1 MHVEFHVGKRLA
13 ASSSIAF
20 EKRVMHQVEYRVAQ
34 LLEVECI
41 QKRQSQMD
49 LFQSYSYS
57 WSHSLAN
64 LDRRRHTIARAFFLV
79 PAARSENRPVHCEL
93 CHAEAESSQG
103 VHRLLAGETLFRCRL
118 QKLLFSIVLAIA
130 GVSGCSHHDKD
141 RLDQSRPAP
150 RSDPQAVE
158 TGLVKESLS
167 QRHMGLP
174 WLITVFATDSATG
187 QSAAMAAFRE
197 VARLN
202 KVLSDYDSEAELFQL
217 SDKTNLPHYV
227 PSHVFVSE
235 DLFQVLRL
243 SIDFH
248 SKTRAAF
255 DPTVGPLTTLWRQ
268 SRRSGRM
275 PVPEKLS
282 AALESVGVD
291 AIVLDA
297 HQKSVLLAKPK
308 MRLDFGGIGVG
319 YAIDRAMDVLRHH
332 GIRSAM
338 IEASGDIAVSLPP
351 PGQNAWRIAIAP
363 LNPKEPSQEAI
374 LLVNAAITTSGDAF
388 QAAEID
394 GIRYSHIV
402 DPRTGLGTRG
412 PTAVT
417 VIAKDCT
424 TADALAT
431 ALTVL
436 GHTEAVEI
444 LPDFEDVSARFVWMD
459 GGNVNHFESLHWP
472 QSVPFNQP

>member
-13 ASSSIAF
+13 ASLSTGF
-20 EKRVMHQVEYRVAQ
+20 EKRVMHRVEYRVAQ

-64 LDRRRHTIARAFFLV
+64 LDWRRHTIAWPFFLV
-79 PAARSENRPVHCEL
+79 PATQSENRPVHCEL
-93 CHAEAESSQG
+93 CHSEAESSQG
-103 VHRLLAGETLFRCRL
+103 CHRVLAGVTLFRCRL
-118 QKLLFSIVLAIA
+118 RELFFSIVFAIA
-130 GVSGCSHHDKD
+130 AVSGCSHHDKD
-141 RLDQSRPAP
+141 HFDQSRPATAV
-150 RSDPQAVE
+150 RSDLQTLETDLVE
-158 TGLVKESLS
+158 ESLS

-187 QSAAMAAFRE
+187 KTAAAAAFRE
-197 VARLN
+197 VARLE
-202 KVLSDYDSEAELFQL
+202 KVLSDYDSEAELFKL

-275 PVPEKLS
+275 PVPKKLS
-282 AALESVGVD
+282 AALESVGAD

-297 HQKSVLLAKPK
+297 HHKSVLLAKPK
-308 MRLDFGGIGVG
+308 MRLDLGGIGVG

-351 PGQNAWRIAIAP
+351 PGQNAWRIAMAP
-363 LNPKEPSQEAI
+363 LNPKEPAQEAI
-374 LLVNAAITTSGDAF
+374 VLVNAAITTSGDAF
-388 QAAEID
+388 QAVEID

-436 GHTEAVEI
+436 GHAEAVEI
-444 LPDFEDVSARFVWMD
+444 LPEFEDVSARFVWMD
-459 GGNVNHFESLHWP
+459 GGNVNHFESSHWP
-472 QSVPFNQP
+472 QSVPIK